1 MKLFINVNVPY
12 STSEQKS
19 YKNDLFPNS
28 HCSNNYTVSTHFLPG
43 KLKLIYH
50 VQLFIPYAMVKI
62 SYSLM
67 FSALSHINFMND
79 MKTHTLKE
87 RPKTPLLCLN
97 IFNNKQ
103 IFLKEKITL
112 FNKEMIMALKQSG
125 KLTEVGMRKGKGNSR
140 VG

>member
-1 MKLFINVNVPY
+1 
-12 STSEQKS
+12 
-19 YKNDLFPNS
+19 
-28 HCSNNYTVSTHFLPG
+28 
-43 KLKLIYH
+43 

-67 FSALSHINFMND
+67 FSALSNSSFMND

-103 IFLKEKITL
+103 IIFKGENNSFQQRNDNGFETVGKTYRSRNEKR
-112 FNKEMIMALKQSG
+112 NR
-125 KLTEVGMRKGKGNSR
+125 KLR